1 MLEKVDLPGIVR
13 GLKEWSEGYEALEA
27 IPFSFVIEF
36 KDGGVWSLYSDS
48 EEEKVI
54 LIVLKILLKLMLDV
68 FLVPDVGAVTPCSW
82 AVISMYLIC
91 IISIPISNSQPNNDL
106 PQSSYVFCLFRP
118 SVTNIQTIERYRR
131 SFFLHPISCHEVLLN
146 AWRGPEAFF

>member
-1 MLEKVDLPGIVR
+1 VLEKVDLPGMVR

-54 LIVLKILLKLMLDV
+54 LIVLKFVEADV
-68 FLVPDVGAVTPCSW
+68 FLVPDVGTVTPCS
-82 AVISMYLIC
+82 
-91 IISIPISNSQPNNDL
+91 
-106 PQSSYVFCLFRP
+106 
-118 SVTNIQTIERYRR
+118 
-131 SFFLHPISCHEVLLN
+131 
-146 AWRGPEAFF
+146 

>member
-13 GLKEWSEGYEALEA
+13 GLKEWSDGYEALEA

-48 EEEKVI
+48 EEEKVT
-54 LIVLKILLKLMLDV
+54 LIVLKFLLKLMLDV
-68 FLVPDVGAVTPCSW
+68 FLVPDVGTVTPCSW
-82 AVISMYLIC
+82 TVIFMYLIC
-91 IISIPISNSQPNNDL
+91 NIFIPISNSQLNNDL
-106 PQSSYVFCLFRP
+106 PQSAYVLCLFRP

-131 SFFLHPISCHEVLLN
+131 QFSLHPISCHEVLLN
-146 AWRGPEAFF
+146 AWRGPEALF

>member
-68 FLVPDVGAVTPCSW
+68 FLVPDVGTVTPRSW
-82 AVISMYLIC
+82 TVISMYLIC
-91 IISIPISNSQPNNDL
+91 IISIPISNSQLNNDL
-106 PQSSYVFCLFRP
+106 PLYFVYFGHL
-118 SVTNIQTIERYRR
+118 
-131 SFFLHPISCHEVLLN
+131 
-146 AWRGPEAFF
+146 

>member
-54 LIVLKILLKLMLDV
+54 LIVLNFVETDAGCFSSSRCWGCYTMQLGCDIYVSNMYHLYTHFKL
-68 FLVPDVGAVTPCSW
+68 A
-82 AVISMYLIC
+82 A
-91 IISIPISNSQPNNDL
+91 Q
-106 PQSSYVFCLFRP
+106 Q
-118 SVTNIQTIERYRR
+118 
-131 SFFLHPISCHEVLLN
+131 
-146 AWRGPEAFF
+146 